1 MSFLGD
7 VAELL
12 GLDKETRQKRIEERG
27 KTKRAKAAERTER
40 KSDRQDTRQVRAETG
55 TSGGAIARDLITAP
69 LNLAGGLGGKALDVV
84 GDNPEILGAIGAA
97 MGGPAGA
104 ALSGLLGG
112 GGQQTVSAPAPQP
125 QTPSWVVP
133 AAIGAGVLTV
143 GALVYAVSSNSKGK

>member
-40 KSDRQDTRQVRAETG
+40 KSDRQDTRQVRAQTG
-55 TSGGAIARDLITAP
+55 TSFHDTITAP
-69 LNLAGGLGGKALDVV
+69 IDMVGGLGGKALDIV
-84 GDNPEILGAIGAA
+84 GENPEILGAIGAA
-97 MGGPAGA
+97 VGGPAGA

-143 GALVYAVSSNSKGK
+143 GALVYAVSSNSNRK